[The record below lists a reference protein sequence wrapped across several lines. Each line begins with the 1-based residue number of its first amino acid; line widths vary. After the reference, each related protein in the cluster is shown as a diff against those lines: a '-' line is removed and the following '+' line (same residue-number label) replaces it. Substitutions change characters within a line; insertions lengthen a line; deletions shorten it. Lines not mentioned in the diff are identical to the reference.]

1 MGDIFVSF
9 LLALEFSHLAL
20 NLVLTINS
28 RLEEI
33 NVNPT
38 SSCTWLTIA
47 TLSNYKM
54 VALKNEINE
63 ILFTT

>member
-1 MGDIFVSF
+1 MGDIFVNF

-20 NLVLTINS
+20 NLGLTVNC
-28 RLEEI
+28 RLVEI

-54 VALKNEINE
+54 VAFKNEINE

>member
-1 MGDIFVSF
+1 MGDIFVNF

-20 NLVLTINS
+20 NLGLTVNS

-47 TLSNYKM
+47 TLSNYNM

>member
-28 RLEEI
+28 RLVEI